1 MKTEEIVQLV
11 QSKQP
16 DQENPPS
23 ISKTPQNSLKSSLK
37 SNLKLIFLGIFLLI
51 NIIFLSFNLKTN
63 NTNKKI
69 LKDNITLYELSEV
82 TNITRS
88 YLSKRVDFLESII
101 ENNNIYLNKL
111 YYMDIVEET
120 YDEYAEDIEE
130 FKHTD
135 LNAIFDNYLELDYNK
150 MLYEKRTE

>member
-16 DQENPPS
+16 DPS
-23 ISKTPQNSLKSSLK
+23 ITPKPSQNSLISSLK

-51 NIIFLSFNLKTN
+51 NIIFLFFNLKTN

-82 TNITRS
+82 SNISRS

-130 FKHTD
+130 FKQTD

-150 MLYEKRTE
+150 ILYEKRIKE